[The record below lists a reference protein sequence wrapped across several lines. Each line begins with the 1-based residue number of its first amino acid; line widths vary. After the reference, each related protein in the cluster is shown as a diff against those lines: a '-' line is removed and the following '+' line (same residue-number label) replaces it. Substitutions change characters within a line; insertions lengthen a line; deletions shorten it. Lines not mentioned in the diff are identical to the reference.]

1 MDTQFALK
9 WVEKFEP
16 TQDFDS
22 LECLN
27 LDTLDLSGN
36 DISTSSKT
44 SIDAKAGATL
54 STEKGSRTLDHMARG
69 NLYIISEEEV
79 PAGYQKTN
87 TVIVAY
93 MDKAQGYADKA
104 TIHIRLA
111 KRSATH
117 PEILEFGSL
126 EDFKEYKGDLEDEIG
141 IVFANYKIAEGGS
154 EEKEKEKEE
163 NNEMQNKQETNKP
176 NIELPALGAIGVGGV
191 GLLLII
197 SAYLLKKYRGK

>member
-1 MDTQFALK
+1 
-9 WVEKFEP
+9 
-16 TQDFDS
+16 
-22 LECLN
+22 
-27 LDTLDLSGN
+27 
-36 DISTSSKT
+36 
-44 SIDAKAGATL
+44 
-54 STEKGSRTLDHMARG
+54 
-69 NLYIISEEEV
+69 
-79 PAGYQKTN
+79 
-87 TVIVAY
+87 

-126 EDFKEYKGDLEDEIG
+126 EDFKEYRGDLEDEIG

-163 NNEMQNKQETNKP
+163 SNEMQNKQETNKP